1 MSQERLGYLTGLTV
15 EQVRAY
21 EVGREIITADRL
33 ATIVKALTVE
43 IDTLVRNVLR
53 DVDLLQFL
61 VFYPRLSNSTKA
73 SVQRLCAD
81 LAKPPERG
89 RD

>member
-15 EQVRAY
+15 EQGRAY
-21 EVGREIITADRL
+21 EEGREIITADRL

-53 DVDLLQFL
+53 DVDLLQVL
-61 VFYPRLSNSTKA
+61 VFVPA
-73 SVQRLCAD
+73 SQQLY
-81 LAKPPERG
+81 
-89 RD
+89 

>member
-15 EQVRAY
+15 EQVRTY
-21 EVGREIITADRL
+21 EEGREIITADRL

-43 IDTLVRNVLR
+43 IDTLVRNVLW
-53 DVDLLQFL
+53 DVDLLQVL
-61 VFYPRLSNSTKA
+61 VFYPRFSNSTKA